1 LQQRCPEKTRFLAS
15 TPYFPLWSAH
25 YKFQRREKSGFF
37 LKKTAL
43 PSNQFGYE
51 ISGLEEPGGQKKV
64 KIFAV
69 GAALGAFQPVIKPHG
84 VSSLLKVNQG
94 ISSQ

>member
-1 LQQRCPEKTRFLAS
+1 
-15 TPYFPLWSAH
+15 LWSAH

-51 ISGLEEPGGQKKV
+51 ISGLARIFHSWNEQRSGEGVPRLELIEPNETAIHRFFWDRV
-64 KIFAV
+64 
-69 GAALGAFQPVIKPHG
+69 
-84 VSSLLKVNQG
+84 
-94 ISSQ
+94 